1 MKIKKNERKGI
12 TLVSLVITVI
22 ILLILST
29 IAIQSLTNT
38 GLFEKAKKAKEK
50 TENAQKEEKEI
61 LDNYITQINISILK
75 NIDKKNTNPEAA
87 IPKGAVVIEGDAN
100 KGIVIKDSNDNE
112 WVWVEV
118 LKTVFTTAT
127 KEDDY
132 KNIEKDLI
140 TYAKDYREGKSGQD
154 LNWKDEW
161 YVIDG
166 ETLITAETTGLTD
179 EQKLLNNGC
188 GLSYEEYNTTYQKML
203 SSIYTNGGFWISRYE
218 IGDSTATNNQYTPRT
233 INSEINGLAVSK
245 QNQIPYNWVTCA
257 QAQTLANGMSTDSNK
272 TSSLLFGIQWDLTCK
287 FLQEKGGLSLFEIKS
302 GDDVGSIN
310 WGNYTNSS
318 IKLSRGRYN
327 IKPWNSTSEWKSY
340 NINTENYV
348 SNLQTSENEKYLQL
362 LTTGASENTKKM
374 NIYDLAGNEWEWTL
388 EHVTSNTSKPCA
400 VRGGCFNNY
409 AFHDPAAMRQLY
421 MTTNSGYFI
430 SFRSSLY

>member
-38 GLFEKAKKAKEK
+38 GLFEKAKEAKQK

-75 NIDKKNTNPEAA
+75 NIDKKNTNPETAL
-87 IPKGAVVIEGDAN
+87 PKGAVIIEGDAN

-118 LKTVFTTAT
+118 PKTVFTTAT

-140 TYAKDYREGKSGQD
+140 TYAKDYREGKSEED
-154 LNWKDEW
+154 LNCKDEW
-161 YVIDG
+161 YAIDG

-179 EQKLLNNGC
+179 EQKILNNGC

-203 SSIYTNGGFWISRYE
+203 SSVYTNGGFWISRYE

-245 QNQIPYNWVTCA
+245 PNQIPYNLVTCA
-257 QAQTLANGMSTDSNK
+257 QSQALANGMSTDSNK

-287 FLQEKGGLSLFEIKS
+287 FLEINSDLAKTDIKS
-302 GDDVGSIN
+302 DSTT
-310 WGNYTNSS
+310 WGNYKNNSLTLYRGKYNIIPWSSTSRWTSYETNTDNYVTNS
-318 IKLSRGRYN
+318 
-327 IKPWNSTSEWKSY
+327 
-340 NINTENYV
+340 
-348 SNLQTSENEKYLQL
+348 QTSNNESYRQL
-362 LTTGASENTKKM
+362 LTTGASKQTNKM
-374 NIYDLAGNEWEWTL
+374 NIYDFAGNLWEWTL
-388 EHVTSNTSKPCA
+388 EYNNSSISYPCIS
-400 VRGGCFNNY
+400 RGGGFDNNS
-409 AFHDPAAMRQLY
+409 FDCPAARRIG
-421 MTTNSGYFI
+421 NHIDRNNIFAFG
-430 SFRSSLY
+430 FRSSLY